1 MENIQKT
8 VADFYRIKIV
18 DLLSKKRSRIIA
30 RPRQIA
36 MTLARELTQLSLPEI
51 GNAFGGRDHS
61 TVLHA
66 CKTIESLRNSDSAL
80 NADFNLL
87 NQTLRG

>member
-1 MENIQKT
+1 MC
-8 VADFYRIKIV
+8 
-18 DLLSKKRSRIIA
+18 LS
-30 RPRQIA
+30 
-36 MTLARELTQLSLPEI
+36 RELTQLSLPEI

-66 CKTIESLRNSDSAL
+66 CKTIESLRNKDSAL

-87 NQTLRG
+87 NQTLRN

>member
-1 MENIQKT
+1 MC
-8 VADFYRIKIV
+8 
-18 DLLSKKRSRIIA
+18 
-30 RPRQIA
+30 
-36 MTLARELTQLSLPEI
+36 LARELTQLSLPEI

-66 CKTIESLRNSDSAL
+66 CKTIEGLRNTDAAL

-87 NQTLRG
+87 NQTLRN